1 MPHKV
6 YSHDSTSFA
15 RHSILWMACC
25 KVLLTDLQTGTA
37 GKPTDFQRHTVHIK
51 HIFESVARGGK
62 LHADS
67 VLIRHQSSL
76 THDKNCTFYYALEG
90 WRNHPKKI
98 VLAINTHVFGCQT
111 KADNLKIVHT
121 GASTLHR

>member
-1 MPHKV
+1 MKFIAMIVHLLRGTV
-6 YSHDSTSFA
+6 SFGWHA
-15 RHSILWMACC
+15 V
-25 KVLLTDLQTGTA
+25 KFFFTDLQTGTA
-37 GKPTDFQRHTVHIK
+37 GKPTDFQRHTVHNK
-51 HIFESVARGGK
+51 HIFESVERGGK

-76 THDKNCTFYYALEG
+76 PPVKNCTFYSGLEG
-90 WRNHPKKI
+90 WRNDPKKI

-111 KADNLKIVHT
+111 KADNLKIAHT

>member
-1 MPHKV
+1 MKFIAMIVHLLRGTV
-6 YSHDSTSFA
+6 SFGWHA
-15 RHSILWMACC
+15 V
-25 KVLLTDLQTGTA
+25 KFFFTDLRTGTA
-37 GKPTDFQRHTVHIK
+37 GKPTDFQRHTVHNK
-51 HIFESVARGGK
+51 HIFESVERGGK

-76 THDKNCTFYYALEG
+76 PPVKNCTFYSGLEE
-90 WRNHPKKI
+90 WRKDPKKI

-111 KADNLKIVHT
+111 KADNLKIAHT

>member
-1 MPHKV
+1 MKFIAMIVHLLRGTV
-6 YSHDSTSFA
+6 SFGWHA
-15 RHSILWMACC
+15 V
-25 KVLLTDLQTGTA
+25 KFFFTDLQTGTA
-37 GKPTDFQRHTVHIK
+37 GKPTDFQRHTVHNK
-51 HIFESVARGGK
+51 HIFESVERGGK

-76 THDKNCTFYYALEG
+76 PPVKNSTFYSGLEE
-90 WRNHPKKI
+90 WRKDPKKI

-111 KADNLKIVHT
+111 KADNLKIAHT